1 MTALEEIKK
10 ALEGVTPGPWKWF
23 GNASSNHV
31 YLATTHSGR
40 RYVMDFVRWGMKGAQ
55 PRFQPERGGM
65 VDAKDLLQFEVGD
78 RDIVG
83 MDAAKKDG
91 SVYRYDVRGIDCPD
105 ARYIAAVNPAAI
117 SELLSTLE
125 SLQRENEEL
134 HNLAD
139 RLKQE
144 AQIHA
149 MEARSANSTVNEI
162 YQIISGS
169 KGEPGNWRGAK
180 PVREYV
186 EAAKGEILRLETELA
201 LSNPVYSRRQIED
214 RVKVLEEALKPFA
227 EYMGD
232 HFDKDNHG
240 DPIPDNERVGWIYL
254 THADFRR
261 ARQALASTGG
271 EHNGN

>member
-1 MTALEEIKK
+1 MSTLEEIKK

-125 SLQRENEEL
+125 SLQRDLN
-134 HNLAD
+134 AC
-139 RLKQE
+139 QE
-144 AQIHA
+144 QA
-149 MEARSANSTVNEI
+149 VKDGNEI
-162 YQIISGS
+162 GRLRDWQAGAISC
-169 KGEPGNWRGAK
+169 
-180 PVREYV
+180 REAEQARVDEYKTRA
-186 EAAKGEILRLETELA
+186 EAAEAEVKRLED
-201 LSNPVYSRRQIED
+201 VIEPFRAVSKDWVDENGWTDVACQND
-214 RVKVLEEALKPFA
+214 RIVEWFGPS
-227 EYMGD
+227 
-232 HFDKDNHG
+232 
-240 DPIPDNERVGWIYL
+240 
-254 THADFRR
+254 DFR
-261 ARQALASTGG
+261 ALASTGG
-271 EHNGN
+271 EHHAE

>member
-125 SLQRENEEL
+125 SLQRENE
-134 HNLAD
+134 
-139 RLKQE
+139 
-144 AQIHA
+144 
-149 MEARSANSTVNEI
+149 
-162 YQIISGS
+162 
-169 KGEPGNWRGAK
+169 
-180 PVREYV
+180 
-186 EAAKGEILRLETELA
+186 RLE
-201 LSNPVYSRRQIED
+201 R
-214 RVKVLEEALKPFA
+214 
-227 EYMGD
+227 
-232 HFDKDNHG
+232 
-240 DPIPDNERVGWIYL
+240 ERAKQW
-254 THADFRR
+254 RR
-261 ARQALASTGG
+261 ARRADASRDTYSALAKTFEAEANQMREVATANRHRAKAAEAEVKRLRGELEFYSCSCSACDCIPGQEDANSVTCGFRARTALASTGG
-271 EHNGN
+271 EHNAE

>member
-23 GNASSNHV
+23 GNANSNHV

-78 RDIVG
+78 QSIVG
-83 MDAAKKDG
+83 MDAARKDG

-134 HNLAD
+134 RAWQAGAISC
-139 RLKQE
+139 RE
-144 AQIHA
+144 AEQ
-149 MEARSANSTVNEI
+149 ARI
-162 YQIISGS
+162 DDY
-169 KGEPGNWRGAK
+169 K
-180 PVREYV
+180 RE
-186 EAAKGEILRLETELA
+186 
-201 LSNPVYSRRQIED
+201 
-214 RVKVLEEALKPFA
+214 LEEALCAHDLATRKQTEAFCSVQSRA
-227 EYMGD
+227 EAAEAEVKRLREALERFLPYHD
-232 HFDKDNHG
+232 VEYVPNTLFD
-240 DPIPDNERVGWIYL
+240 I
-254 THADFRR
+254 

-271 EHNGN
+271 EHHAE